1 MIKKTRKG
9 VYLRGAANT
18 ASALTGMQFCGAR
31 RKKSANLASACRERS
46 YIFIFRGYFIDSAV
60 VKLRKF

>member
-9 VYLRGAANT
+9 VYLRVAANT
-18 ASALTGMQFCGAR
+18 ASACTGMQFCGAL
-31 RKKSANLASACRERS
+31 RKKIANQPPAFTVRRHNL
-46 YIFIFRGYFIDSAV
+46 IFRGYFIDSAV